1 MRVIVFTRHH
11 KIPISRQQN
20 KNCQVKKKINVK
32 RSIFF
37 LKKLRE
43 QKRVES
49 LKESAI
55 LSLMFT
61 RKVA

>member
-1 MRVIVFTRHH
+1 MRVIVFPRHH

-32 RSIFF
+32 RSNFF